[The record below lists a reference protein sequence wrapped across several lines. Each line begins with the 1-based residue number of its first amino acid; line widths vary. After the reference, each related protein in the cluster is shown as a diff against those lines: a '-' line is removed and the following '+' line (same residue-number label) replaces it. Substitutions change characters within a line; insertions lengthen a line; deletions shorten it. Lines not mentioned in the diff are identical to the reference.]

1 MPEEAMRRITEHF
14 ENILDLFD
22 DGLFISDRNG
32 ISLKVNKMY
41 EKMTGL
47 TQEKIFGKPVSDL
60 VREGIFDTVVN
71 PEVVRSKKTVTSMQ
85 KINNETKVLLRG
97 HPVFDRNGEVSLVVT
112 FVRDITMITQF
123 QDQIAR
129 QKQVIEAFAERLEIL
144 QQTPGRHKDH
154 VFESPAMQD
163 LVRLLER
170 VGKTDATILLL
181 GETGVGKDLLARMT
195 HDASSRREKMFLKV
209 DCGSIAPNL
218 IESELFGYLPGAFS
232 GASSKGKLGYFEI
245 ADGGTIFLDEIGEL
259 PMPMQTRLLR
269 VLQDNEVT
277 RVGAST
283 PKKVD
288 VRIIAATNRNLE
300 EDIQNGRFRNDLY
313 YRLQVATLR
322 IPSLRERREDIIPLA
337 NFFLERFAG
346 KYKKSMHFTPEVL
359 AALHAYAW
367 PGNVRE
373 LQNLVQNMVITK
385 DPPLICLRDMPAYI
399 LGDTPAG
406 GGTMSACAPMPLKD
420 IVAALEREILEK
432 AIETYGSISKV
443 AEIYQVDRTTIFR
456 KLKNAPGAP
465 SDAGNGRSRLRKDGP
480 GGRPPAPRTG
490 TESP

>member
-1 MPEEAMRRITEHF
+1 MPDACMESIADNF

-22 DGLFISDRNG
+22 DGLFISDKRG

-47 TQEKIFGKPVSDL
+47 TQAMIFGKHVSTL
-60 VREGIFDTVVN
+60 VNEGIFDTVVN
-71 PEVVRSKKTVTSMQ
+71 PEVVRTRKTVTSMQ

-97 HPVFDRNGEVSLVVT
+97 HPVFDHKGDICLVVT

-123 QDQIAR
+123 QDQILQ
-129 QKQVIEAFAERLEIL
+129 QKEVIEAFAERLGVL
-144 QQTPGRHKDH
+144 QEPTKHADH
-154 VFESPAMQD
+154 VFESPAMRK
-163 LVRLLER
+163 LVELLTR
-170 VGKTDATILLL
+170 VAQTDATILLL

-245 ADGGTIFLDEIGEL
+245 ADGGTVFLDEIGEL

-269 VLQDNEVT
+269 VLQDNEVM
-277 RVGAST
+277 RVGDSH
-283 PKKVD
+283 PRKVD

-300 EDIQNGRFRNDLY
+300 EDIQSNRFRSDLY
-313 YRLQVATLR
+313 YRLQVATLH
-322 IPSLRERREDIIPLA
+322 IPSLRERREDIAPLA
-337 NFFLERFAG
+337 TLFLKRFSA
-346 KYKKSMHFTPEVL
+346 KYKKKMHFTPEVI
-359 AALHAYAW
+359 AALQAYAW

-373 LQNLVQNMVITK
+373 LQNLVQNLVITR
-385 DPPLICLRDMPAYI
+385 DPPLLCLRDIPRHIVGALPKDALPAT
-399 LGDTPAG
+399 DCPA
-406 GGTMSACAPMPLKD
+406 MPLKD

-432 AIETYGSISKV
+432 AIQTHGSISKV
-443 AEIYQVDRTTIFR
+443 AELFQVDRTTIFR
-456 KLKNAPGAP
+456 KLKNGSAPP
-465 SDAGNGRSRLRKDGP
+465 GRSRDSRV
-480 GGRPPAPRTG
+480 RIS
-490 TESP
+490 E

>member
-1 MPEEAMRRITEHF
+1 MPDEPMRRIVEHF
-14 ENILDLFD
+14 EEVLELFD

-32 ISLKVNKMY
+32 ISLKVNRMY
-41 EKMTGL
+41 QKMTGL
-47 TQEKIFGKPVSDL
+47 TQEKIFGKHVSSL
-60 VREGIFDTVVN
+60 VKEGIFDTVVN
-71 PEVVRSKKTVTSMQ
+71 PEVVRTKQAVTSMQ
-85 KINNETKVLLRG
+85 TINNETKVLLRG
-97 HPVFDRNGEVSLVVT
+97 HPVFDENGEVCLVVT

-123 QDQIAR
+123 QNQIVQ
-129 QKQVIEAFAERLEIL
+129 QKQVIEAFAERLEVL
-144 QQTPGRHKDH
+144 QQGPGRYKDQ
-154 VFESPAMQD
+154 VFESPAMRN
-163 LVRLLER
+163 LVTLLEK
-170 VGKTDATILLL
+170 VAQTDATILLL

-195 HDASSRREKMFLKV
+195 HDASARKEKMFLKV

-288 VRIIAATNRNLE
+288 VRVIAATNRNLE
-300 EDIQNGRFRNDLY
+300 EDIQTGRFRSDLY

-322 IPSLRERREDIIPLA
+322 IPSLRDRREDIGPLA
-337 NFFLERFAG
+337 TLFLERFAS
-346 KYKKSMHFTPEVL
+346 KYKKTMHFTPEVL
-359 AALHAYAW
+359 SALQGYAW

-373 LQNLVQNMVITK
+373 LQNLVQNLVITK
-385 DPPLICLRDMPAYI
+385 DPPLVCLSDLPAHI
-399 LGDTPAG
+399 LGALPQQG
-406 GGTMSACAPMPLKD
+406 MGACGPMPLKD

-432 AIETYGSISKV
+432 AIETYGSITKV
-443 AEIYQVDRTTIFR
+443 AELFQVDRTTIFR
-456 KLKNAPGAP
+456 KLKNAPATLSGLR
-465 SDAGNGRSRLRKDGP
+465 DGRLQLPK
-480 GGRPPAPRTG
+480 
-490 TESP
+490 